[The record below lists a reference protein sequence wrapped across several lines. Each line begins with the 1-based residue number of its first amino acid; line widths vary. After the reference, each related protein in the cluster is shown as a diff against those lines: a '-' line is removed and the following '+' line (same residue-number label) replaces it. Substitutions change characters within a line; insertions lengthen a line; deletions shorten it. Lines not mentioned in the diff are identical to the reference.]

1 MISIIST
8 KQELQTYRAIIIDDN
23 SPMFTITSNIINS
36 NPKAAFT
43 RQVSSQAFE
52 HTPLYVQVSKDV

>member
-1 MISIIST
+1 MISIISA
-8 KQELQTYRAIIIDDN
+8 KQELQTYRAIVIDDN
-23 SPMFTITSNIINS
+23 SPMFTITSKIINS

-43 RQVSSQAFE
+43 RQIGRQALK